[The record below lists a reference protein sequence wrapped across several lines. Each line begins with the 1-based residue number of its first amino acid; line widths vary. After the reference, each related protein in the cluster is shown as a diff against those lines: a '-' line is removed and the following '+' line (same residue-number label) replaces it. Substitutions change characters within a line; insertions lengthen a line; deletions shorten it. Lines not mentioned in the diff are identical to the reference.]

1 MGGYIDYLGG
11 HAYYNR
17 DLLNGKEGYQSTF
30 DSVEDFKKFVN
41 YEYLAPIQVDG
52 KNLTKEEFEEQ
63 ILSKTFLVH
72 TSKESKLDSMSSEK
86 GSKEDFLKLLMR

>member
-1 MGGYIDYLGG
+1 MGGHIDYLGG

-17 DLLNGKEGYQSTF
+17 DLLNGKEGYQLTF

-41 YEYLAPIQVDG
+41 YDYLAPIQVDG

-63 ILSKTFLVH
+63 ILNKTFLVH
-72 TSKESKLDSMSSEK
+72 TSKESKLDSMGNEK
-86 GSKEDFLKLLMR
+86 GSEGNFLKLLMK